1 MRHFVIISGGTIDDF
16 FADRWFE
23 EEKPDAVIAADAGME
38 YLYRSHRVPD
48 VIVGDFDSVGTE
60 ALAYFKTLP
69 GVAIQKLIPEKD
81 DTDTES
87 AIRLAIRRGAERITL
102 LGATGTR
109 LDHVL
114 GNIELLGIV
123 RAFFLTVAADGGS
136 GSTADL
142 GNTQLQHFFA
152 YLLALSGGDDHAGVG
167 NGNADAGRDLLK
179 NIIGQAVVKGIRVN
193 VIGMLYARNTDGVR
207 ADAVNGFQ
215 VLRMHHQSGKLIL
228 VTLQTE

>member
-1 MRHFVIISGGTIDDF
+1 MYETFCNNFRRNDRRF

-102 LGATGTR
+102 WERRERGWIMCWGT
-109 LDHVL
+109 L
-114 GNIELLGIV
+114 NCSE
-123 RAFFLTVAADGGS
+123 S
-136 GSTADL
+136 G
-142 GNTQLQHFFA
+142 
-152 YLLALSGGDDHAGVG
+152 
-167 NGNADAGRDLLK
+167 
-179 NIIGQAVVKGIRVN
+179 
-193 VIGMLYARNTDGVR
+193 
-207 ADAVNGFQ
+207 
-215 VLRMHHQSGKLIL
+215 
-228 VTLQTE
+228 

>member
-1 MRHFVIISGGTIDDF
+1 MKHFVIISGGTIDDS

-69 GVAIQKLIPEKD
+69 GVTIQKLIPEKD

-114 GNIELLGIV
+114 GNIELLGIGLKAGIPIQICDAHN
-123 RAFFLTVAADGGS
+123 RIRMIDRGT
-136 GSTADL
+136 T
-142 GNTQLQHFFA
+142 
-152 YLLALSGGDDHAGVG
+152 LARKEQFG
-167 NGNADAGRDLLK
+167 
-179 NIIGQAVVKGIRVN
+179 
-193 VIGMLYARNTDGVR
+193 T
-207 ADAVNGFQ
+207 
-215 VLRMHHQSGKLIL
+215 
-228 VTLQTE
+228 

>member
-1 MRHFVIISGGTIDDF
+1 MKHFVIISGGTIDDS

-48 VIVGDFDSVGTE
+48 VIVGDFD
-60 ALAYFKTLP
+60 YFKTLP

-87 AIRLAIRRGAERITL
+87 AIRLAIRRGAECITL

-114 GNIELLGIV
+114 GNIELLGIGLKAGIPIQICDAHNRIRMIDRGMTLARKEQFGTYV
-123 RAFFLTVAADGGS
+123 SLIPYTECVEHLTLTGLKYPLTDACLRGFCSLGVSNEIVADTAEISFES
-136 GSTADL
+136 GI
-142 GNTQLQHFFA
+142 
-152 YLLALSGGDDHAGVG
+152 LL
-167 NGNADAGRDLLK
+167 
-179 NIIGQAVVKGIRVN
+179 VVESKDR
-193 VIGMLYARNTDGVR
+193 
-207 ADAVNGFQ
+207 
-215 VLRMHHQSGKLIL
+215 
-228 VTLQTE
+228 

>member
-1 MRHFVIISGGTIDDF
+1 MKHFVIISGGTIDDS

-87 AIRLAIRRGAERITL
+87 ANPACDPARSRV
-102 LGATGTR
+102 
-109 LDHVL
+109 HH
-114 GNIELLGIV
+114 
-123 RAFFLTVAADGGS
+123 AFGSDGDAAGS
-136 GSTADL
+136 C
-142 GNTQLQHFFA
+142 
-152 YLLALSGGDDHAGVG
+152 AGE
-167 NGNADAGRDLLK
+167 
-179 NIIGQAVVKGIRVN
+179 
-193 VIGMLYARNTDGVR
+193 
-207 ADAVNGFQ
+207 
-215 VLRMHHQSGKLIL
+215 H
-228 VTLQTE
+228 

>member
-1 MRHFVIISGGTIDDF
+1 MP
-16 FADRWFE
+16 E
-23 EEKPDAVIAADAGME
+23 
-38 YLYRSHRVPD
+38 

-114 GNIELLGIV
+114 GNIELLGIGLKAGIPIQICDAHNRIRMIDRGMTLARKEQFGTYV
-123 RAFFLTVAADGGS
+123 SLIPYTECVGHLTLKGFKYPLTDACLRGFCSLGVSNEIVADTAEISFES
-136 GSTADL
+136 GI
-142 GNTQLQHFFA
+142 
-152 YLLALSGGDDHAGVG
+152 LL
-167 NGNADAGRDLLK
+167 
-179 NIIGQAVVKGIRVN
+179 VVESK
-193 VIGMLYARNTDGVR
+193 D
-207 ADAVNGFQ
+207 
-215 VLRMHHQSGKLIL
+215 
-228 VTLQTE
+228 

>member
-1 MRHFVIISGGTIDDF
+1 MRHFVIISGGTIEDF

-69 GVAIQKLIPEKD
+69 GVTIQKLIPEKD

-114 GNIELLGIV
+114 GNIELLGIGLKAGIPIQICDAHNRIRMIDRGTTLARKEQFGTYV
-123 RAFFLTVAADGGS
+123 SLIPYTECVEHLTLKGFKYPLTDACLRGFCSLGVSNEIVADTAEISFES
-136 GSTADL
+136 GI
-142 GNTQLQHFFA
+142 
-152 YLLALSGGDDHAGVG
+152 LL
-167 NGNADAGRDLLK
+167 
-179 NIIGQAVVKGIRVN
+179 VVESKDR
-193 VIGMLYARNTDGVR
+193 
-207 ADAVNGFQ
+207 
-215 VLRMHHQSGKLIL
+215 
-228 VTLQTE
+228 

>member
-1 MRHFVIISGGTIDDF
+1 MKHFVIISGGTIDGS

-87 AIRLAIRRGAERITL
+87 ASGLRSGAEQSASRFWERQGHGWIMCWGISNCL
-102 LGATGTR
+102 ELG
-109 LDHVL
+109 
-114 GNIELLGIV
+114 
-123 RAFFLTVAADGGS
+123 
-136 GSTADL
+136 
-142 GNTQLQHFFA
+142 
-152 YLLALSGGDDHAGVG
+152 
-167 NGNADAGRDLLK
+167 
-179 NIIGQAVVKGIRVN
+179 
-193 VIGMLYARNTDGVR
+193 
-207 ADAVNGFQ
+207 
-215 VLRMHHQSGKLIL
+215 
-228 VTLQTE
+228 

>member
-1 MRHFVIISGGTIDDF
+1 MKHFVIISGGTIDDS

-38 YLYRSHRVPD
+38 YLYRSHRVPA

-87 AIRLAIRRGAERITL
+87 AIRLAIRRGAECITL

-114 GNIELLGIV
+114 GNIELLGIGLKAGIPIQICDAHNRIRMIDRGMTLARKEQFGTYV
-123 RAFFLTVAADGGS
+123 SLIPYTECVGHLTLKGFKYPLTDACLRGFCSLGVSNEIVADTAEISFES
-136 GSTADL
+136 GI
-142 GNTQLQHFFA
+142 
-152 YLLALSGGDDHAGVG
+152 LL
-167 NGNADAGRDLLK
+167 
-179 NIIGQAVVKGIRVN
+179 VVESKDR
-193 VIGMLYARNTDGVR
+193 
-207 ADAVNGFQ
+207 
-215 VLRMHHQSGKLIL
+215 
-228 VTLQTE
+228 

>member
-1 MRHFVIISGGTIDDF
+1 MRHFVIISGGTIDDS

-87 AIRLAIRRGAERITL
+87 AIRLAIRRGAHRFCKPL
-102 LGATGTR
+102 
-109 LDHVL
+109 
-114 GNIELLGIV
+114 
-123 RAFFLTVAADGGS
+123 S
-136 GSTADL
+136 Y
-142 GNTQLQHFFA
+142 HFFGDVDA
-152 YLLALSGGDDHAGVG
+152 AGSCAGEHRTARNRVKGGDSHP
-167 NGNADAGRDLLK
+167 DL
-179 NIIGQAVVKGIRVN
+179 RCP
-193 VIGMLYARNTDGVR
+193 
-207 ADAVNGFQ
+207 
-215 VLRMHHQSGKLIL
+215 
-228 VTLQTE
+228 

>member
-1 MRHFVIISGGTIDDF
+1 MKHFVIISGGTIDDS

-102 LGATGTR
+102 WERRGHGWIMCWGISNCLELG
-109 LDHVL
+109 
-114 GNIELLGIV
+114 
-123 RAFFLTVAADGGS
+123 
-136 GSTADL
+136 
-142 GNTQLQHFFA
+142 
-152 YLLALSGGDDHAGVG
+152 
-167 NGNADAGRDLLK
+167 
-179 NIIGQAVVKGIRVN
+179 
-193 VIGMLYARNTDGVR
+193 
-207 ADAVNGFQ
+207 
-215 VLRMHHQSGKLIL
+215 
-228 VTLQTE
+228 